1 MNGYATSRLG
11 LWIVGIAGAIGL
23 TLIVACYLR
32 STNVPYPATYSIPQD
47 STEAEIADMEADF
60 LEAELELDASL
71 DEIDAEL
78 EAQYEQSAQ

>member
-1 MNGYATSRLG
+1 MNGYETSRLG
-11 LWIVGIAGAIGL
+11 LWIVGIAGVIGL
-23 TLIVACYLR
+23 TLITACYLR
-32 STNVPYPATYSIPQD
+32 SGNSPTPRIYEIPQD
-47 STEAEIADMEADF
+47 STEAEITEMEADF